1 MPILRIRYVF
11 RCEDSK
17 DLQHGLARTSLLF
30 IFVLMV
36 PDYPYKTFGD
46 ERRSYCLLMEVL
58 AMGSRD

>member
-1 MPILRIRYVF
+1 M
-11 RCEDSK
+11 
-17 DLQHGLARTSLLF
+17 ARTSLLF